1 MSERQIVEVSTQEAK
16 RQNEIINILAQRI
29 KGKGLKFCL
38 STFGCQMN
46 ARDSEKIKG
55 MLEKIGYTQTESEDE
70 ADFIL
75 YNTCCVRENA
85 ENKIYGRLGALKGKK
100 RDNPNLIIALCGCM
114 MQQDMVVDTLKEKYK
129 FVDIIFGTYN
139 VYKLPELL
147 QTRLETCESVIDIWD
162 SYKDIV
168 EDLPDARKYRHKACV
183 NIMYG
188 CDNYCTYCIVPYVR
202 GKERSRQAEDIIK
215 EIKSLVAD
223 GVTEV
228 MLLGQNVNSYGKTL
242 EKPMTFAAL
251 LREISQIEGLKRIRF
266 MTSHPKD
273 LSDELIEVMASH
285 DNICKSLHLPFQ
297 SGSTKVLKRMNR
309 HYTKESYLELAHKIK
324 TAMPN
329 IGFTTDIIVGFPGE
343 TEEDFL
349 DTMEVVEEI
358 GYTSAFTFIYSKRTG
373 TPAATMKGQVEEPV
387 AKERFNR
394 LIALV
399 NQKAAEALAQY
410 QGQVVEVLLEEVS
423 KGNPNVLSGRTDTG
437 ILVNVEAPQEMIG
450 DYVPVLIKQS
460 KTHYLFGELAK

>member
-1 MSERQIVEVSTQEAK
+1 MLKNRRNQKMSERQIVEVSTQEAK

-168 EDLPDARKYRHKACV
+168 EDLPDAK
-183 NIMYG
+183 
-188 CDNYCTYCIVPYVR
+188 
-202 GKERSRQAEDIIK
+202 
-215 EIKSLVAD
+215 
-223 GVTEV
+223 
-228 MLLGQNVNSYGKTL
+228 
-242 EKPMTFAAL
+242 
-251 LREISQIEGLKRIRF
+251 IS
-266 MTSHPKD
+266 S
-273 LSDELIEVMASH
+273 
-285 DNICKSLHLPFQ
+285 
-297 SGSTKVLKRMNR
+297 
-309 HYTKESYLELAHKIK
+309 
-324 TAMPN
+324 
-329 IGFTTDIIVGFPGE
+329 
-343 TEEDFL
+343 
-349 DTMEVVEEI
+349 
-358 GYTSAFTFIYSKRTG
+358 
-373 TPAATMKGQVEEPV
+373 
-387 AKERFNR
+387 
-394 LIALV
+394 
-399 NQKAAEALAQY
+399 
-410 QGQVVEVLLEEVS
+410 
-423 KGNPNVLSGRTDTG
+423 
-437 ILVNVEAPQEMIG
+437 
-450 DYVPVLIKQS
+450 
-460 KTHYLFGELAK
+460 